1 MYPNVRHLR
10 FFEQKGAN
18 FIGFGAGFAK
28 KSIAVGQGSKKSH
41 ANLFGF
47 GAGRIKRHIN
57 KGYICFFIPL

>member
-47 GAGRIKRHIN
+47 GAGRIKGILMR
-57 KGYICFFIPL
+57 GTYIFSLPP